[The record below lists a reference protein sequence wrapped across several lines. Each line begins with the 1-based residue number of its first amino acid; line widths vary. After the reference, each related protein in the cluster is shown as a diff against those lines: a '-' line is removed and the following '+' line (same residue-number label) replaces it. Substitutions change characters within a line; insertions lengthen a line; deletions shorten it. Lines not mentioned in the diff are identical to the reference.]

1 MNIGNLR
8 EEVVRRG
15 FPIRLVRLEEV
26 VTEGFL
32 GRVENYG
39 DMGRPRF
46 LQQLDQ
52 HTDEAIGR
60 SGRKPVRVG
69 QRRKHGENAKKNPRG
84 PNEARTSPFLPHS
97 PTHPLYT
104 GPKSYT

>member
-8 EEVVRRG
+8 EEVAWRG
-15 FPIRLVRLEEV
+15 FTIRLVRLEEV

-39 DMGRPRF
+39 DMGRPRV

-60 SGRKPVRVG
+60 AGRKAARVG
-69 QRRKHGENAKKNPRG
+69 QRRQHVERAKNDPRAV
-84 PNEARTSPFLPHS
+84 NEVEIAPFVRHS
-97 PTHPLYT
+97 PR
-104 GPKSYT
+104 